1 MLDVGCWILDVLPY
15 QAVAFGLSWPYR
27 APIPASHRFP
37 ISRMCGIRVLPCRLL
52 VDVHAPTRRFIDVE
66 VAVPDRGTSGK
77 HLLRCLVES
86 KTFLNSEIM
95 NGQVQ
100 VDVRRV
106 ADGRKVGRPVPGGT
120 HVEPFGERRDLAR
133 GGKPSGLRE

>member
-1 MLDVGCWILDVLPY
+1 MLDFLPS
-15 QAVAFGLSWPYR
+15 QALAFGLSGPYR
-27 APIPASHRFP
+27 GPIPASHWFP
-37 ISRMCGIRVLPCRLL
+37 VSRMLGIGILPCRLL
-52 VDVHAPTRRFIDVE
+52 VDVHPPARRFIDVE
-66 VAVPDRGTSGK
+66 VAVPDRGASGK

-95 NGQVQ
+95 YRQVQ

-106 ADGRKVGRPVPGGT
+106 ADGRKIGRAVPGGT

-133 GGKPSGLRE
+133 DGKPS